1 MKMLVLHE
9 ITLSYGAGAPAVKG
23 AEAEINQGELVS
35 IIGPNGAGKSTLIKA
50 ICGFLPVRSGK
61 ILFRGEDITHL
72 APNERA
78 KRGIALVPEGR
89 RVFPAL
95 TAEKNLLMGAYLCTE
110 PSEIK
115 GNLDKVFA
123 LFPQLAQR
131 RRQMGGTLSGGEQ
144 QMLAIGRAL
153 MGSPRLLVMDE
164 PSTGL
169 APNLVQSIF
178 AVIAELHSRGRTI
191 LLVEQNAKKALKLS
205 DRAYIL
211 NRGEIVLSGKGVE
224 LLGDEEV
231 HRAYLGM

>member
-1 MKMLVLHE
+1 MLALRD
-9 ITLSYGAGAPAVKG
+9 ITLSYGGAPVVKG
-23 AEAEINQGELVS
+23 VNVDIYEGELVS

-61 ILFRGEDITHL
+61 IIFGGEDITGL
-72 APNERA
+72 APHERA
-78 KRGIALVPEGR
+78 KRGIAIVPEGR

-95 TAEKNLLMGAYLCTE
+95 TVEKNLLMGAYLCIDRYE
-110 PSEIK
+110 LK

-123 LFPQLAQR
+123 LFPQLAER
-131 RRQMGGTLSGGEQ
+131 RSQKGGTLSGGEQ

-169 APNLVQSIF
+169 APYLLTSIF
-178 AVIAELHSRGRTI
+178 ATIAELHSRGITI

-211 NRGEIVLSGKGVE
+211 NRGEIVLSGKGEE

-231 HRAYLGM
+231 HRAYLGK